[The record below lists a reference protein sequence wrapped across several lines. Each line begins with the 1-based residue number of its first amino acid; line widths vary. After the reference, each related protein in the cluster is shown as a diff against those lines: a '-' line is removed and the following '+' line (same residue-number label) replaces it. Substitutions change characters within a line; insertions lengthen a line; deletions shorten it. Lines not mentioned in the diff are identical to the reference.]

1 MQPDTSMKHGYLRLL
16 LMAAASFAAMYGL
29 MYMMVD
35 GLSDVYANVNQL
47 YMAAMMTAPMV
58 VMELILMRSM
68 YSNRRANVL
77 IMASAALALVSCIFL
92 IRNQIGV
99 SDREFL
105 RSMIPHHSAAVFMC
119 ERASPQDSEI
129 KELCQ
134 SIVSSQ
140 EAEITWMRGKLD
152 RL

>member
-1 MQPDTSMKHGYLRLL
+1 MQSHTSMTHGYLRLF

-29 MYMMVD
+29 MYMMVEAP
-35 GLSDVYANVNQL
+35 SDVYANVNQL

-58 VMELILMRSM
+58 VMELLLMRSM
-68 YSNRRANVL
+68 YSNQRANVL
-77 IMASAALALVSCIFL
+77 IMVSATLALVSCIFL
-92 IRNQIGV
+92 IRRQIGV

-105 RSMIPHHSAAVFMC
+105 RSMIPHHSAAVLMC
-119 ERASPQDSEI
+119 ERASLRDSEI

-140 EAEITWMRGKLD
+140 QAEITWMRGKLD